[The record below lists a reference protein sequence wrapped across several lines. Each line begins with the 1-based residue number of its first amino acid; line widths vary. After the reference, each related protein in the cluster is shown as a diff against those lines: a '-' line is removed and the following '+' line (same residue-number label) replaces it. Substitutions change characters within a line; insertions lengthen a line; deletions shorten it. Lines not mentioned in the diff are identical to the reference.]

1 MQHFRSSLNVD
12 LTLKLDTLDAICQEK
27 EKEFYVKKRNAPV
40 PVCPFFA
47 HRHPVTEV
55 VTKTYGALLKVK
67 LANVLK
73 TIRKYLKLEQELSY
87 IQL

>member
-1 MQHFRSSLNVD
+1 MQLYRFAH
-12 LTLKLDTLDAICQEK
+12 
-27 EKEFYVKKRNAPV
+27 
-40 PVCPFFA
+40 FFA

-67 LANVLK
+67 FANVLK